1 MVEEKDCDLAP
12 TLKPL
17 NGTVACTNGKKTN
30 SKCTIT
36 CDEGFTIR
44 FIFAS
49 KPRAQS
55 SILAGR
61 TATQQ

>member
-1 MVEEKDCDLAP
+1 MFRSASKSWKRAFINIVGMVEEKDCDLAP

-17 NGTVACTNGKKTN
+17 NGTVSCTNGKKTN

-44 FIFAS
+44 Y
-49 KPRAQS
+49 
-55 SILAGR
+55 
-61 TATQQ
+61 